1 MSNIVWSADKG
12 WHDGA
17 PVTVTAV
24 AGRIVTATAFCAV
37 PGHAKGNKPYIVPL
51 PGNNQRTTPLF
62 LVYHGHE
69 YLTAAGEVTRH
80 PVRFEG
86 YAAAEAALKAHG

>member
-24 AGRIVTATAFCAV
+24 AGRIVTAPAHTTHVASDQDTATLFDTD
-37 PGHAKGNKPYIVPL
+37 PGMLEAFIVNAEPS
-51 PGNNQRTTPLF
+51 LF
-62 LVYHGHE
+62 
-69 YLTAAGEVTRH
+69 TA
-80 PVRFEG
+80 
-86 YAAAEAALKAHG
+86 